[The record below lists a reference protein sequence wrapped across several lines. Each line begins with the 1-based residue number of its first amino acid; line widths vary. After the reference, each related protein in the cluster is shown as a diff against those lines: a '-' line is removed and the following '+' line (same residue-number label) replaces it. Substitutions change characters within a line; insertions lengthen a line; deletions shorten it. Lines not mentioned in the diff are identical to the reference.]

1 MNEFLHIHLWRFFK
15 MMQQNPSLFVSKE
28 TIANMNNR
36 ILWID
41 YLRSFI
47 IILVVAHHSALA
59 YTTFATFNKEVYI
72 LSTNPVVD
80 PQRWIGTDILV
91 FFNDIFF
98 MSLMF
103 LISGMFV
110 IKSLNKK
117 GRNAFIR
124 ERYNRLFFPFLAG
137 VSLLMLIA
145 HYPGYSLAHSEGK
158 IGNYIFDFF
167 FIEGWPVGPPWFI
180 WVLFA
185 FNLIFAAIYPSIK
198 NVINKLSETVSG
210 LRNKPFT
217 FVLLFICISW
227 LLYTPMAFIFGPF
240 SWFSVGPFDAQ
251 KSRLFLYLGYF
262 VIGAVI
268 GNIHPEKDLF
278 SHNSSLVKKWPLWI
292 FLSLLAFST
301 LLFWER
307 VTTITGLANANY
319 FSVQLIYNAVYM
331 SSCLL
336 SCLAFLTMFKALVK
350 TPKKWIETLVPI
362 SFSIYLVHYV
372 FVIWSQYYLA
382 KVSIPASLKFVI
394 VFSISLIL
402 SWITSILLKKWN
414 LINKYL

>member
-1 MNEFLHIHLWRFFK
+1 
-15 MMQQNPSLFVSKE
+15 MMQQNRSILVSKE

-80 PQRWIGTDILV
+80 SQRWIGTDILV

-117 GRNAFIR
+117 RRNAFIR
-124 ERYNRLFFPFLAG
+124 ERYNRLFIPFLAG

-145 HYPGYSLAHSEGK
+145 HYPGYMLAHGEGK

-167 FIEGWPVGPPWFI
+167 FVEGWPVGPPWFI
-180 WVLFA
+180 WVLFS

-198 NVINKLSETVSG
+198 NHINKLSEIVSG
-210 LRNKPFT
+210 LRNKPVT
-217 FVLLFICISW
+217 FVLTFIFVSW
-227 LLYTPMAFIFGPF
+227 LLYTPLALLFGPF
-240 SWFSVGPFDAQ
+240 SWFSIGPFDAQ
-251 KSRLFLYLGYF
+251 KSRILLYFGYF
-262 VIGAVI
+262 VIGTVI
-268 GNIHPEKDLF
+268 GNIDPEKELF
-278 SHNSSLVKKWPLWI
+278 SDKSSLVKKWPLWI

-301 LLFWER
+301 LLFWNR
-307 VTTITGLANANY
+307 LTFMIGLTNTSNV
-319 FSVQLIYNAVYM
+319 SGQLFYYLVYM

-336 SCLAFLTMFKALVK
+336 SCLAFLTLFKALVK
-350 TPKKWIETLVPI
+350 TPKKWMETLGPI
-362 SFSIYLVHYV
+362 SFSIYLVHYI
-372 FVIWSQYYLA
+372 FVIWSQYYLT
-382 KVSIPASLKFVI
+382 KVEIAAPLKFVI
-394 VFSISLIL
+394 TFSISLGL

-414 LINKYL
+414 PIKRFL